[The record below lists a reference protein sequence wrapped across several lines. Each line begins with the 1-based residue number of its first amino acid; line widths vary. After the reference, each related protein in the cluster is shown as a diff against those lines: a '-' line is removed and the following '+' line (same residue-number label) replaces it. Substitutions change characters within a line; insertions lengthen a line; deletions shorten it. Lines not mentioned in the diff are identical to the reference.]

1 MFNNHQSKIFKVLN
15 SFSQGRHHWSLQP
28 KFHLFDHRYNNRWWY
43 FSPWFPICQWY
54 SLLDFN
60 ISMDFSLNFVKI
72 DYMKMWCNVFCNL
85 SWSTFK
91 LLEHLLNM
99 IHFLLATWCMKW
111 EGLAATWSSTW
122 GSLHIF
128 QFLKKAYLLLTTLL
142 HVKHRLRKINANY
155 FLEQVTVSQENLITD
170 KDTFWLAAITKGS
183 V

>member
-1 MFNNHQSKIFKVLN
+1 
-15 SFSQGRHHWSLQP
+15 
-28 KFHLFDHRYNNRWWY
+28 
-43 FSPWFPICQWY
+43 
-54 SLLDFN
+54 
-60 ISMDFSLNFVKI
+60 MDFFLNFVKI

-142 HVKHRLRKINANY
+142 HVKGSISIVSAKLMQITFLSRLCMYCFARKFGNRQRQILACSNY
-155 FLEQVTVSQENLITD
+155 QRECCVIGHFHVLSSSFHCISD
-170 KDTFWLAAITKGS
+170 IRFF
-183 V
+183 